1 MAIRDNNGIS
11 TRTKEEHRTAIA
23 LRDSIRPG
31 DILVEKSFVK
41 ESGDRDVV
49 SIFLVLNRHMESEH
63 LADSIV
69 STIYYKT
76 FLLYVEPN
84 DWADVDFRV
93 NSTYYLSEHEITDH
107 HMWEKLFESDLSW
120 NDSYPRT

>member
-1 MAIRDNNGIS
+1 MK
-11 TRTKEEHRTAIA
+11 TKKECSNVRA
-23 LRDSIRPG
+23 LRESICPG

-49 SIFLVLNRHMESEH
+49 SIFLVLNRHMESEPMG
-63 LADSIV
+63 LDSFTR
-69 STIYYKT
+69 TIYYKT

-93 NSTYYLSEHEITDH
+93 NSTYYLSEYEIADH

-120 NDSYPRT
+120 KDSYPRT